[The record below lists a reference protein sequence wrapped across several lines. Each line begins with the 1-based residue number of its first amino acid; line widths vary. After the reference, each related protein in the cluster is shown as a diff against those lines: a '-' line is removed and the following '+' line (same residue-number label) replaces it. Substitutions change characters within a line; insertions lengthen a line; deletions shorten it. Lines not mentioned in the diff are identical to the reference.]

1 MAKKL
6 TRGFWGTTSRIIL
19 RNRIVIL
26 VILFGITLFLSSQ
39 WKYIQFT
46 NTEANL
52 LPDHHPVNVD
62 YNKCLDT
69 FGEEGNVMDIASK
82 DSDIFNVENYN
93 KWNKLSKQIQA
104 EPEVDLILSTDN
116 LQTLVKNT
124 TQQKFKLSPLIQGE
138 LTSQQQLDSIKEE
151 LFHKLPFYESLLY
164 NKETQTIRSVI
175 YMDKE
180 IVNTA
185 VRKNFV

>member
-6 TRGFWGTTSRIIL
+6 TSGFWGATARIIL

-26 VILFGITLFLSSQ
+26 LILLGITLLLSTQ

-62 YNKCLDT
+62 YNKSLET
-69 FGEEGNVMDIASK
+69 FGDEGNVMVIAVK
-82 DSDIFNVENYN
+82 DSAIFELENFI

-124 TQQKFKLSPLIQGE
+124 EKQKFELTPLIQGD
-138 LTSQQQLDSIKEE
+138 LTSQQQLDSIKDEI
-151 LFHKLPFYESLLY
+151 FHKLPFYES
-164 NKETQTIRSVI
+164 
-175 YMDKE
+175 
-180 IVNTA
+180 
-185 VRKNFV
+185 